1 MRRMMDLY
9 DGRYLITLY
18 EPDDDTLIGVFD
30 NTYDFA
36 EFIGKDIGTL
46 SGILSRQGRI
56 EGGCVRYKGR
66 LCRLHLV
73 SMFEEDI
80 MHTFKEFREN
90 WLLYLGDMDCVVE
103 VNGHLY
109 GQAHSAPN
117 GRRIPCKKLNDSYF
131 DKYEDY
137 VIEDVQL
144 RRRLRI
150 CLKRV

>member
-1 MRRMMDLY
+1 MRRMLDLY
-9 DGRYLITLY
+9 DGRYLICLY

-30 NTYDFA
+30 NVFDLADFL
-36 EFIGKDIGTL
+36 GKDIGTT
-46 SGILSRQGRI
+46 SGIVSAQSRV
-56 EGGCVRYKGR
+56 ENGCIRYDGR

-73 SMFEEDI
+73 GMFEEDI

-90 WLLYLGDMDCVVE
+90 WLLYLGDTDCVVE

-109 GQAHSAPN
+109 GQAHTAPN
-117 GRRIPCKKLNDSYF
+117 RKRIPCKKLNDSYF

-137 VIEDVQL
+137 VIEDIQL
-144 RRRLRI
+144 RGRLRV